1 MSFDPETLYA
11 AIRKYKPE
19 FEMVYNVD
27 PLKEKIAESWP
38 DQMDDSCARTEWD
51 WAPQYN
57 LDSMTRDMLEKL
69 SARLSGR

>member
-1 MSFDPETLYA
+1 
-11 AIRKYKPE
+11 
-19 FEMVYNVD
+19 MVYDVD

>member
-38 DQMDDSCARTEWD
+38 DQMDDSCARNEWD